1 MVGHKQSRRFL
12 ECVHD
17 SFLMQMTDE
26 LTRGSAQLKDKR
38 QWAQV
43 VMWEILIRCK
53 EIFFHEYGQVLQHE
67 RKVGFE
73 YL

>member
-1 MVGHKQSRRFL
+1 
-12 ECVHD
+12 
-17 SFLMQMTDE
+17 MQMTDE